1 MQTRLQSR
9 PDEPNLI
16 LQAPNCTTPLWGV
29 WEMWCVVPDPVSG
42 MQTNASV
49 RGSAIKGSASPKS
62 KGKTNT
68 MWLDQVRSIG
78 LFDNAEGFWGIV
90 SCTLPPSQMPPGITY
105 YMLRR
110 NIAPM
115 WEHEAN
121 RRGGRW
127 VIRFQEP
134 EQQQQHHQQQQQ
146 QQQQRKAT
154 SLFGSAKEEEKKEG
168 DGPSSPTPRVDE
180 AWETLCIAL
189 IGEQL
194 PCDET
199 EICGA
204 ALRRAERRR
213 EWKLSLWTRN
223 ASDRDTQERIG
234 QFVKS
239 LLHLENGAMQYLS
252 HRELMQASEEG
263 CWRTP
268 SKYEL

>member
-16 LQAPNCTTPLWGV
+16 LKATNCTTPLWGV
-29 WEMWCVVPDPVSG
+29 WEMWCVVPDPASG
-42 MQTNASV
+42 AQTNANV
-49 RGSAIKGSASPKS
+49 RGSAIKGSALPKN
-62 KGKTNT
+62 KGKTSST
-68 MWLDQVRSIG
+68 WLDQVRSIG

-90 SCTLPPSQMPPGITY
+90 SCTLPPSQLPPGITY

-134 EQQQQHHQQQQQ
+134 EQQQQ
-146 QQQQRKAT
+146 QRKA
-154 SLFGSAKEEEKKEG
+154 SPLFRSSKDEKDE
-168 DGPSSPTPRVDE
+168 PSSPTPRVDE

-268 SKYEL
+268 SKYGL